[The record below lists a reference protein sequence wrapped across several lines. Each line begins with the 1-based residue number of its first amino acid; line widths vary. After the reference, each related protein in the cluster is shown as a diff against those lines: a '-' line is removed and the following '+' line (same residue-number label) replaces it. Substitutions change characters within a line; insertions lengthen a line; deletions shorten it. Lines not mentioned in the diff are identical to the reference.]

1 MNIFSFL
8 TETEFSTGNHEMNNV
23 ISSPNFNV
31 VRVCL
36 PKGLDVA
43 PHTEPNATFFLVIE
57 GSGIFTKGDENV
69 ELHKNDS
76 IFIKAGEIRG
86 IKCLE
91 NLVLLGVR
99 DPDPKI

>member
-1 MNIFSFL
+1 MDVFSYL
-8 TETEFSTGNHEMNNV
+8 SDLNFSSGRPNMKKV

-36 PKGLDVA
+36 PKGLEIS
-43 PHTEPNATFFLVIE
+43 PHPEPSATFFLVIE
-57 GSGIFTKGDENV
+57 GSGVFTRGNETF
-69 ELHKNDS
+69 ELNKNDS
-76 IFIKAGEIRG
+76 LFIEAGGIRG

-99 DPDPKI
+99 DVDPKL